1 MRLTVHRAI
10 EGTRVRVSRKADQNF
25 GRLGTIAE
33 TPPERRGYYGKTQYI
48 AVRVQVKL
56 DGDEET
62 TQFVISA
69 LSLAGAETITVAP
82 AERSPSDPIAA
93 YYLCQPV
100 DSGELPPPSGVWV
113 GTRKARR

>member
-1 MRLTVHRAI
+1 MRLTVHKAT
-10 EGTRVRVSRKADQNF
+10 EGTRVRVSRKADPNF

-33 TPPERRGYYGKTQYI
+33 TPLARRGYYGKTQYI

-69 LSLAGAETITVAP
+69 LSLAEEG
-82 AERSPSDPIAA
+82 
-93 YYLCQPV
+93 
-100 DSGELPPPSGVWV
+100 
-113 GTRKARR
+113 